1 MRLYQDIE
9 IKGVLIRIW
18 ELRIIDLRNFYY
30 FAKDLKSL
38 QEEEIYIAGFF
49 KRIIEYENAFI
60 KDKSFNEDDFIK
72 LFSCFKEVNKSV
84 FVDKEESNDAD
95 LSAEELK
102 IKSFDEF
109 NERLKNAAE
118 SFNAYSDMLI
128 DLSMAGFNINDI
140 GISAYPQIMSFVKR
154 NHKSG

>member
-9 IKGVLIRIW
+9 IKGILIRIW

-38 QEEEIYIAGFF
+38 QEEEIYIASFF
-49 KRIIEYENAFI
+49 KSIIEYENTFI
-60 KDKSFNEDDFIK
+60 KDKSFSEDDFIK
-72 LFSCFKEVNKSV
+72 LFSCFKEVNKTV
-84 FVDKEESNDAD
+84 FVDKKDEENTIALLD
-95 LSAEELK
+95 EELK

-109 NERLKNAAE
+109 NERLSNAAE

-128 DLSMAGFNINDI
+128 DLSMAGFNINEI
-140 GISAYPQIMSFVKR
+140 GISAYPQITSFVK
-154 NHKSG
+154 KES